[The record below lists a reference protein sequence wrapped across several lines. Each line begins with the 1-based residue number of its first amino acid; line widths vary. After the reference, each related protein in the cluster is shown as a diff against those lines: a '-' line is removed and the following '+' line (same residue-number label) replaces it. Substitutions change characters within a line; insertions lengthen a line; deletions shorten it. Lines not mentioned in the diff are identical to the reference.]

1 MPRRAP
7 PRFTRFLFRGY
18 FNVNSSRELIL
29 HKEYIT
35 KIDIFI
41 VANSQR
47 IVGSA
52 LKAATS
58 QSSSAPFKQL

>member
-18 FNVNSSRELIL
+18 FNVNSFRELIL

-47 IVGSA
+47 IVG
-52 LKAATS
+52 TR
-58 QSSSAPFKQL
+58 